1 MYKHFKKMIENPHL
15 QPQILLE
22 NGRIALWPKNI
33 FLAKCEYMYC
43 HGTFTAVTISTLLLI
58 RN

>member
-15 QPQILLE
+15 LSQILLE
-22 NGRIALWPKNI
+22 NGRIALCPKNI
-33 FLAKCEYMYC
+33 LLAKCEHMYC

-58 RN
+58 SN